1 MTKQKIELFNIKTKV
16 TLATIIVAIYLTIF
30 GHEIGYL
37 SALFVALGALLIIFF
52 PILVVEKIFAD
63 TKNLLIQSL
72 TALPLLLFSM
82 MQITILIDSIITLSR
97 MQFIVVLIL
106 PPTISFIY
114 LVKKQTQI
122 LLLDMK

>member
-1 MTKQKIELFNIKTKV
+1 MTRQKIELFNIKTKV
-16 TLATIIVAIYLTIF
+16 TLAIIIVAIYLTIF

-37 SALFVALGALLIIFF
+37 FALFVALGTLLFIFF

-97 MQFIVVLIL
+97 IQFIVVLIL

-114 LVKKQTQI
+114 LVKKQTQM